1 MFHRSVCGIGFF
13 CLSLCAC
20 TAAPIKTVHDPAN
33 TYTPENTY
41 LKEVGQYPFIQVASQ
56 ALPEGVVEFKNLTYV
71 KYSQRELQLDLY
83 APAFSSPSVF
93 STQDVR
99 PAIVLVHGGGWR
111 AGYRENLTPLAQA
124 LALRGYVAA
133 TISYRLAPE
142 AKYPAAIYDVKA
154 AIRWLRMNAKKYAI
168 DVDHIAVAGGS
179 AGGQIASLVGVTS
192 GMEKFD
198 PQAATSSVSSAVQ
211 AIINIDGLS
220 DFTSEEARKYE
231 DDPRKNPSAAGFW
244 FGGRYAEKPALWHE
258 ASPINYVNKNT
269 APILFIKSSRP
280 RFSVGQE
287 EMGRRMAQLGVH
299 YKVEKFSDAPHSFWL
314 FDPWMKPTAD
324 LIADFLDAQFS
335 N

>member
-1 MFHRSVCGIGFF
+1 MYYRSLSNIGLLY
-13 CLSLCAC
+13 LSLCAC
-20 TAAPIKTVHDPAN
+20 TTAPIKNIHNPAN

-41 LKEVGQYPFIQVASQ
+41 LKEVNQYPFIQVASQ
-56 ALPEGVVEFKNLTYV
+56 ALPEGVEEFKNLTYV
-71 KYSQRELQLDLY
+71 KYSKRELQLDLY
-83 APAFSSPSVF
+83 APAFS
-93 STQDVR
+93 TRDVR

-142 AKYPAAIYDVKA
+142 AKYPAAIHDVKA
-154 AIRWLRMNAKKYAI
+154 AIRWLRMNAENYAI
-168 DVDHIAVAGGS
+168 DRNHIAVAGGS

-198 PQAATSSVSSAVQ
+198 PQAATSDVSSAVQ

-231 DDPRKNPSAAGFW
+231 DDPRKNPSSAGLW
-244 FGGRYAEKPALWHE
+244 FGGRYAEKSALWHE

-269 APILFIKSSRP
+269 PPILFIKSSRP
-280 RFSVGQE
+280 RFSVGQQ
-287 EMGRRMAQLGVH
+287 EMGERMTQQGVH
-299 YKVEKFSDAPHSFWL
+299 YEVKKFSDAPHSFWL

-324 LIADFLDAQFS
+324 LIADFLDARFS